1 MDAVT
6 DVTRLTPIVLAVA
19 GTCALHHRRRGRE
32 QRALRIAD
40 LIVGAA
46 LALFALWP
54 QPAGVRSALAVRG
67 GLAVAAVAAIVDGLL
82 TISHRVGPATTVLT
96 LVIVAGVAVAVL
108 GRGVRA

>member
-1 MDAVT
+1 M
-6 DVTRLTPIVLAVA
+6 
-19 GTCALHHRRRGRE
+19 
-32 QRALRIAD
+32 
-40 LIVGAA
+40 
-46 LALFALWP
+46 
-54 QPAGVRSALAVRG
+54 RG